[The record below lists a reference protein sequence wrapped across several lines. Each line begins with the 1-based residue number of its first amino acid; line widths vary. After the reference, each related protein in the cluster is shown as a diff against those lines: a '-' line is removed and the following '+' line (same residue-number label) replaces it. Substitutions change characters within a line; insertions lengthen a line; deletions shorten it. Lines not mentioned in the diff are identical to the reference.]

1 MPNLRPL
8 TLVLA
13 LSGLFSSTLCA
24 NPAPMTIAANQG
36 PSTTALHASTVAQ
49 PVRIL
54 ASLPVTYGLGAL
66 LLKDSGVEL
75 QRAADANLPGS
86 RQSAY
91 FSGRGAPALQKLA
104 SQADAVIGLRSLWPD
119 DPLYPMARR
128 SNVRI
133 VEVDAAR
140 PVDGSLPGIA
150 VQPGKG
156 VDGLNSQP
164 WLSSNNLGRMA
175 DVIAA
180 DLVRLAPE
188 AKAKIESNLTTLKQR
203 LLKLSADSETRLS
216 QADNLAIA
224 SLSDRF
230 DYLMGGLN
238 LEVVKVDARA
248 DDAWTPEALEQ
259 LTRTLADNE
268 VKVVLD
274 HRQPTDPIKASI
286 AAAGARLVVLNGE
299 EADPLVGLETSI
311 DQVLTALHASL

>member
-8 TLVLA
+8 TLALV

-24 NPAPMTIAANQG
+24 NPAPLPAAPQQDQQAG
-36 PSTTALHASTVAQ
+36 TSAR

-54 ASLPVTYGLGAL
+54 ASLPVTHGLGEI
-66 LLKDSGVEL
+66 LLKDTGVVL

-91 FSGRGAPALQKLA
+91 FSGRGAAALQKLA
-104 SQADAVIGLRSLWPD
+104 SNADAVIGLRSLWPD

-150 VQPGKG
+150 VQPGQG

-188 AKAKIESNLTTLKQR
+188 AKPKIESNLATLKQR
-203 LLKLSADSETRLS
+203 LLKLSADSETRLAK
-216 QADNLAIA
+216 ADNLSVV
-224 SLSDRF
+224 SLSERF
-230 DYLMGGLN
+230 NYLVGGLN
-238 LEVVKVDARA
+238 LDLIEVDARS
-248 DDAWTPEALEQ
+248 DEQWTPEALAKLGE
-259 LTRTLADNE
+259 TLKDAE

-274 HRQPTDPIKASI
+274 HRQPPEAVKSTISQ
-286 AAAGARLVVLNGE
+286 AGSTLLVLDTEGS
-299 EADPLVGLETSI
+299 DPLTGLQDSI
-311 DQVLTALHASL
+311 NQVLATLAP

>member
-1 MPNLRPL
+1 MPIFRPL
-8 TLVLA
+8 ALA
-13 LSGLFSSTLCA
+13 LILSGLYSATSFAT
-24 NPAPMTIAANQG
+24 PAPMQITANHG
-36 PSTTALHASTVAQ
+36 LGTVALHASSAAK

-54 ASLPVTYGLGAL
+54 ASLPITYGLGEI
-66 LLKDSGVEL
+66 LLKDTGVEL
-75 QRAADANLPGS
+75 QRAAYANLPGS

-104 SQADAVIGLRSLWPD
+104 SNADAVIGLRSLWPE

-140 PVDGSLPGIA
+140 PVDGGLAGIA

-188 AKAKIESNLTTLKQR
+188 AKPKIERNLASLKQR
-203 LLKLSADSETRLS
+203 LLKLSAETEARLS
-216 QADNLAIA
+216 QADNLTVA
-224 SLSDRF
+224 SLSERF

-238 LEVVKVDARA
+238 LEVVKVDAPA
-248 DDAWTPEALEQ
+248 DDAWTPAALEQ
-259 LTRTLADNE
+259 LSQTLKANE

-274 HRQPTDPIKASI
+274 HRQPSEPIKAAI
-286 AAAGARLVVLNGE
+286 TAAGSRLVVLSGE
-299 EADPLVGLETSI
+299 EADPLVGLESSI
-311 DQVLTALHASL
+311 DKVLTVLSPL

>member
-8 TLVLA
+8 TLALV

-24 NPAPMTIAANQG
+24 NPAPLPAAPQQDPQAG
-36 PSTTALHASTVAQ
+36 TSAR

-54 ASLPVTYGLGAL
+54 ASLPVTHGLGEI
-66 LLKDSGVEL
+66 LLKDTGVVL

-91 FSGRGAPALQKLA
+91 FSGRGAAALQKLA
-104 SQADAVIGLRSLWPD
+104 SNADAVIGLRSLWPD

-150 VQPGKG
+150 VQPGQG

-188 AKAKIESNLTTLKQR
+188 AKPKIESNLATLKQR
-203 LLKLSADSETRLS
+203 LLKLSADSETRLAK
-216 QADNLAIA
+216 ADNLSVV
-224 SLSDRF
+224 SLSERF
-230 DYLMGGLN
+230 NYLVGGLN
-238 LEVVKVDARA
+238 LDLIEVDARS
-248 DDAWTPEALEQ
+248 DEQWTPEALAKLGE
-259 LTRTLADNE
+259 TLKDAE

-274 HRQPTDPIKASI
+274 HRQPPEAVKSTISQ
-286 AAAGARLVVLNGE
+286 AGSTLLVLDTEGS
-299 EADPLVGLETSI
+299 DPLTGLQDSI
-311 DQVLTALHASL
+311 NQVLATLAP